1 MRAPSSE
8 LPIVFDGVTVTAGAV
23 TILDRIALTLAPGA
37 PTVLIGP
44 NGSGK
49 STLLRVAMGL
59 LAPSRGRITWGGLE
73 NVPPLKRAIVF
84 QRPAM
89 LRRSA
94 AANIRFALRAAGIP
108 RAEHARRIGELLE
121 LVGLGPLADRAAR
134 RLSGGEQQR
143 LALARALAR
152 DPAVLFL
159 DEPTASLDPT
169 ATKAVEDI
177 IRAVSERNIKV
188 VMATHD
194 LGEARRLAGDVVML
208 HRGRIVE
215 TAAAA
220 SFFDS
225 RKPARPRHSSRA
237 NCSSDGRKIQM
248 KMLTRRLLIA
258 VAASF
263 VFAGHAFA
271 QDKSIV
277 VASTTS
283 TQDSGLF
290 GHILPM
296 FKAKTGID
304 VKVVAQG
311 TGQALDTARRGDAD
325 VVFVHAKPAEE
336 KFLSEGFGVKRYPV
350 MYNDFVLI
358 GPKSDPAGIKGS
370 KDIVAA
376 LRAIKAKGADFISRG
391 DKSGTHQ
398 AELNLWKVAGID
410 IAKDKGPWYK
420 EIGQGMGA
428 ALNTASASN
437 AYVLADRGTWLSF
450 KNRGELVIAV
460 EGDKRLFNQYGVML
474 VNPEKHPSVKKDL
487 GQQFID
493 WLVSPE
499 GQKAI
504 ADYKINGE
512 QLFYPN
518 ASDSGA

>member
-1 MRAPSSE
+1 ME
-8 LPIVFDGVTVTAGAV
+8 GNTAM
-23 TILDRIALTLAPGA
+23 
-37 PTVLIGP
+37 
-44 NGSGK
+44 N
-49 STLLRVAMGL
+49 
-59 LAPSRGRITWGGLE
+59 
-73 NVPPLKRAIVF
+73 
-84 QRPAM
+84 
-89 LRRSA
+89 
-94 AANIRFALRAAGIP
+94 
-108 RAEHARRIGELLE
+108 
-121 LVGLGPLADRAAR
+121 
-134 RLSGGEQQR
+134 
-143 LALARALAR
+143 
-152 DPAVLFL
+152 
-159 DEPTASLDPT
+159 
-169 ATKAVEDI
+169 
-177 IRAVSERNIKV
+177 
-188 VMATHD
+188 
-194 LGEARRLAGDVVML
+194 
-208 HRGRIVE
+208 
-215 TAAAA
+215 
-220 SFFDS
+220 
-225 RKPARPRHSSRA
+225 
-237 NCSSDGRKIQM
+237 
-248 KMLTRRLLIA
+248 MLTRRLLIA
-258 VAASF
+258 VTASL
-263 VFAGHAFA
+263 VFAGHAVA

-296 FKAKTGID
+296 FKARTGID

-336 KFLSEGFGVKRYPV
+336 KFLTEGFGVKRYPV

-358 GPKSDPAGIKGS
+358 GPKGDPAGIKGS

-376 LRAIKAKGADFISRG
+376 LGAIRAKGADFISRG
-391 DKSGTHQ
+391 DKSGTHL

-450 KNRGELVIAV
+450 KNRGDLVIAV

-487 GQQFID
+487 GQQLID
-493 WLVSPE
+493 WLVSSE
-499 GQKAI
+499 GQRAI

-518 ASDSGA
+518 ANDSGA

>member
-1 MRAPSSE
+1 M
-8 LPIVFDGVTVTAGAV
+8 
-23 TILDRIALTLAPGA
+23 
-37 PTVLIGP
+37 
-44 NGSGK
+44 N
-49 STLLRVAMGL
+49 
-59 LAPSRGRITWGGLE
+59 
-73 NVPPLKRAIVF
+73 
-84 QRPAM
+84 
-89 LRRSA
+89 
-94 AANIRFALRAAGIP
+94 
-108 RAEHARRIGELLE
+108 
-121 LVGLGPLADRAAR
+121 
-134 RLSGGEQQR
+134 
-143 LALARALAR
+143 
-152 DPAVLFL
+152 
-159 DEPTASLDPT
+159 
-169 ATKAVEDI
+169 
-177 IRAVSERNIKV
+177 
-188 VMATHD
+188 
-194 LGEARRLAGDVVML
+194 
-208 HRGRIVE
+208 
-215 TAAAA
+215 
-220 SFFDS
+220 
-225 RKPARPRHSSRA
+225 
-237 NCSSDGRKIQM
+237 
-248 KMLTRRLLIA
+248 MLTRRLAITL
-258 VAASF
+258 AASLALSGGA
-263 VFAGHAFA
+263 VA

-336 KFLSEGFGVKRYPV
+336 KFVTEGFGVKRHPV
-350 MYNDFVLI
+350 MYNDFILV
-358 GPKSDPAGIKGS
+358 GPKSDPAGIKGT
-370 KDIVAA
+370 KAIVAA
-376 LRAIKAKGADFISRG
+376 LTAIKAKGADFISRG

-450 KNRGELVIAV
+450 KNRGDLAIAV

-487 GQQFID
+487 GRQFID
-493 WLVSPE
+493 WLVSAE